1 MNEQTFDRRYQQ
13 LVTLLNNHK
22 HKDELLNIMKQQMVE
37 DCVTKDKHIKLK
49 VQAATKDSTLEQ
61 IVLEA
66 LDMYIQSNC
75 E

>member
-37 DCVTKDKHIKLK
+37 DCVT
-49 VQAATKDSTLEQ
+49 VNTK
-61 IVLEA
+61 
-66 LDMYIQSNC
+66 
-75 E
+75 